1 MSESRLRSCYLAPCS
16 IACKQQTHFRS
27 PLLSDRKCVC
37 CSQATCSTVP
47 ELFSLFKFYK
57 EHWPEVAGANLGGP
71 VNLHVENTFILLCT
85 FLFIYN
91 IMRKD
96 YTKER
101 KNLQY
106 TLSLKFAKSFDRF
119 LIWSRNLSF
128 SLWSDLT
135 LSPIYQ
141 IN

>member
-1 MSESRLRSCYLAPCS
+1 M
-16 IACKQQTHFRS
+16 
-27 PLLSDRKCVC
+27 
-37 CSQATCSTVP
+37 
-47 ELFSLFKFYK
+47 
-57 EHWPEVAGANLGGP
+57 
-71 VNLHVENTFILLCT
+71 
-85 FLFIYN
+85 
-91 IMRKD
+91 MRKD

>member
-1 MSESRLRSCYLAPCS
+1 
-16 IACKQQTHFRS
+16 
-27 PLLSDRKCVC
+27 
-37 CSQATCSTVP
+37 
-47 ELFSLFKFYK
+47 
-57 EHWPEVAGANLGGP
+57 
-71 VNLHVENTFILLCT
+71 
-85 FLFIYN
+85 
-91 IMRKD
+91 MRKD

-119 LIWSRNLSF
+119 LIWPRNLSF

-135 LSPIYQ
+135 LSSIYQ